1 LRRLKYNLF
10 KMKKTGLLISFLF
23 ITQLILSQQ
32 ETKTLDS
39 IVITSSRIELPFQ
52 QNSRTIVVLTAK
64 QIKESTA
71 TNVVDLLQ
79 QATGIDIRRRG
90 VQGMQADLYIRG
102 GSFDQ
107 TLLLIDGIKVEDP
120 QTGHHTLNIAL
131 PLAVIERIEIIK
143 GPAARVFGQNA
154 FTGAINIVTKK
165 SYKKR
170 MQLATKVGSF
180 GQTNAQIT
188 LASTFKKGGMLA
200 HFSKNTSDGY
210 RFNTDFNNTNYFVK
224 STFYRNRLPINL
236 LASFSERKFG
246 ANGFY
251 ASPAYIN
258 QYEETQ
264 ASLLGVSTVFQ
275 QENLK
280 LKPKLY
286 WKRNQDMYVFLRE
299 NPSYFRNFHI
309 SNKVGASLNGA
320 YTSNLGITGFGVDVA
335 KVWLSSNNLG
345 KRNRVMTTVFAEHRF
360 KFLAEKL
367 DVTPGVALNYFSD
380 FKFHAFPG
388 IDIGYQLNKQT
399 KLYANA
405 GYTYRI
411 PTYTDLYYASP
422 TTIGNENLKPE
433 TAISEEVGVK
443 YHRKSFRFST
453 AIFYRNADNLI
464 DYVKQN
470 QTDKWQATNIQQVTT
485 LGVET
490 AFSTSFKLFNYPQH
504 IHVGYT
510 YLDENLK
517 QSVVN
522 FSRYAINS
530 LQHQVAATYR
540 SQWIK
545 NLSQT
550 VAYKYAKRVNGEAY
564 QVLDAKI
571 SFKAK
576 SILFSFYANNI
587 LNEVYTETNLVPM
600 PKRNF
605 LVGMQLGL

>member
-1 LRRLKYNLF
+1 
-10 KMKKTGLLISFLF
+10 MKKLLLF
-23 ITQLILSQQ
+23 ISILLVSNLVLSQNK
-32 ETKTLDS
+32 TKVLDS

-52 QNSRTIVVLTAK
+52 QNSRTIVLLTAK

-79 QATGIDIRRRG
+79 QAAGIDIRRRG

-131 PLAVIERIEIIK
+131 PLAVIERVEIIK

-170 MQLATKVGSF
+170 TQLAVEAGSF
-180 GQTNAQIT
+180 GQANAQIT
-188 LASTFKKGGMLA
+188 VANTFKNGGVLA

-210 RFNTDFNNTNYFVK
+210 RFNTDFNNINYFIK
-224 STFYRNRLPINL
+224 STFHKNQLPIDL
-236 LASFSERKFG
+236 IASFSERKFG

-264 ASLLGVSTVFQ
+264 ASLFGVSTVLEQ
-275 QENLK
+275 GNLK
-280 LKPKLY
+280 LKPKMY

-299 NPSYFRNFHI
+299 NPAAYRNLHI
-309 SNKVGASLNGA
+309 SNKVGALVNGS
-320 YTSNLGITGFGVDVA
+320 YTSNLGITGFGVDIA

-345 KRNRVMTTVFAEHRF
+345 KRSRIMATLFAEHRF
-360 KFLAEKL
+360 KFLAKKL

-388 IDIGYQLNKQT
+388 IDVGYQLTEQT

-411 PTYTDLYYASP
+411 PTYTDLYYSSP

-433 TAISEEVGVK
+433 TAISEEIGLK
-443 YHRKSFRFST
+443 FNIHNSRFSI
-453 AIFYRNADNLI
+453 AGFHRNANNLI
-464 DYVKQN
+464 DYVKEN
-470 QTDKWQATNIQQVTT
+470 QADKWEATNIQKVST
-485 LGVET
+485 LGIET
-490 AFSTSFKLFNYPQH
+490 TFSTSFNLENYPQN
-504 IHVGYT
+504 IRFGYT

-517 QSVVN
+517 KSVVN
-522 FSRYAINS
+522 FSRYSINS
-530 LQHQVAATYR
+530 LQHHFTATYQ
-540 SQWIK
+540 SQFLK
-545 NLSQT
+545 NLTQS
-550 VAYKYAKRVNGEAY
+550 VVYKYAKRINGEYY

-576 SILFSFYANNI
+576 RILFTFYANNI

-605 LVGMQLGL
+605 LVSMQFNL